1 MRLMVV
7 DDEIDVKYL
16 FEQRFRKEIKSGEI
30 QIEFAFNGRSALNFI
45 ETIEDLSKFLI
56 LTDINMP
63 EMTGIELLK
72 EIKLRFPKLKVIVI
86 TAYGD
91 ENNVTMAKKLGADD
105 YFIKPIEF
113 GILKAKINSYDTL

>member
-7 DDEIDVKYL
+7 DDEIDVQYL

-30 QIEFAFNGRSALNFI
+30 KIEYAFNGRSALNLI
-45 ETIEDLSKFLI
+45 ETIEDLSEFLI

-72 EIKLRFPKLKVIVI
+72 EIKLRFPKLRVIVI

-91 ENNVTMAKKLGADD
+91 ENNVTMAKNLGADD
-105 YFIKPIEF
+105 YFTKPLEF
-113 GILKAKINSYDTL
+113 SVLKARINSYNTL